1 MIKIRAERF
10 AKNYVYNITEKEKI
24 YDLIDKEIKGTFKTK
39 NPTKQHIKKY
49 KGHGSGLGHGSIM
62 RNLCISRRY
71 YNTHNNE
78 M

>member
-1 MIKIRAERF
+1 MIKIRTEIF
-10 AKNYVYNITEKEKI
+10 AKNYVYKITEKEKI

-39 NPTKQHIKKY
+39 KPAKQHIKKY
-49 KGHGSGLGHGSIM
+49 KGHRSELGHGPIM

-78 M
+78 L